1 MDEPLNTIN
10 YFIAGFVVIFG
21 SIVGYIIS
29 LIVRWKNLKQDVE
42 VLQDSEKQ

>member
-21 SIVGYIIS
+21 SIAGYIIS
-29 LIVRWKNLKQDVE
+29 LVVRWKNLRQDVE
-42 VLQDSEKQ
+42 VLQDSEK